1 MRFFRSPG
9 GASPKSRVI
18 ADAVSCWSLGLA
30 FPRIDFRTPRRIPPT
45 CSSTLCSI
53 FGFASPRSLP
63 PRTFISFRS
72 ATVAMKP
79 FPASPFLPYRRD
91 VVPRG
96 VAPQAGPYHR
106 ASYEDVRWPTLPGPC
121 SPSKL
126 PSCRFLR
133 SDRASMMPCIT
144 VAPRLHTVAAA
155 FAPSLVSR
163 PFDRVGEA
171 RSVPCPVPVRS
182 RPISRESDVF
192 LVGLHHLAMM
202 PRRLVA
208 VPSRPSM
215 LPSSFTSVPQRSTR
229 FRSRERTVV
238 PHSSCGVLSD
248 TIGCVHREVVARSQL
263 RRRGDVMSF
272 ARVSLRR
279 FLAVSGK

>member
-1 MRFFRSPG
+1 MRFFHSPG

-18 ADAVSCWSLGLA
+18 ADAVSCWSLGFAL
-30 FPRIDFRTPRRIPPT
+30 PRIDVRTPRRIPPT
-45 CSSTLCSI
+45 CSSVLCST
-53 FGFASPRSLP
+53 FGIASPRSLP
-63 PRTFISFRS
+63 PRTFISLRS
-72 ATVAMKP
+72 ATFPTKP
-79 FPASPFLPYRRD
+79 FPDSPFLPYRRD

-96 VAPQAGPYHR
+96 VAPLAGPYHR

-133 SDRASMMPCIT
+133 SDRVSMMPCIT

-182 RPISRESDVF
+182 RPDFSGIRRI
-192 LVGLHHLAMM
+192 
-202 PRRLVA
+202 PRRAASPCDDAAQAGRNPVDTFDVAIVSYFGTAEVHPVSFSRTDRCSSLLVWC
-208 VPSRPSM
+208 SFGHHRLRP
-215 LPSSFTSVPQRSTR
+215 P
-229 FRSRERTVV
+229 
-238 PHSSCGVLSD
+238 
-248 TIGCVHREVVARSQL
+248 
-263 RRRGDVMSF
+263 RGESPES
-272 ARVSLRR
+272 AS
-279 FLAVSGK
+279 